1 VAAVEPEREM
11 VRRILPFSVPAIGL
25 AVVLGWVFGG
35 PDAAA
40 SAGIGAA
47 LVFVNFVAY
56 AYSLAYAARVSLV
69 VLFAV
74 GLGGFIVRLG
84 IFVVVLVVLRQ
95 LDWFS
100 TVAFI
105 AAFVPATIAL
115 LALEIRLLGGRMQA
129 DLWTIPAE
137 SKGVFR

>member
-1 VAAVEPEREM
+1 VATAEPEREM
-11 VRRILPFSVPAIGL
+11 VRRILPLSVPAIAL
-25 AVVLGWVFGG
+25 AIVLGWVLSG
-35 PDAAA
+35 PAAAA
-40 SAGIGAA
+40 SAAIGAT

-56 AYSLAYAARVSLV
+56 AYSLAYAARISLV
-69 VLFAV
+69 VLYAA
-74 GLGGFIVRLG
+74 GLGGFVVRMG
-84 IFVVVLVVLRQ
+84 IFVAILVGLRE

-105 AAFVPATIAL
+105 AAFVPATVVL
-115 LALEIRLLGGRMQA
+115 LALEVRLLGGRMQA

>member
-1 VAAVEPEREM
+1 M
-11 VRRILPFSVPAIGL
+11 VRRILPYSVPAIGL

-35 PDAAA
+35 PGAAA

-56 AYSLAYAARVSLV
+56 AYSLAYAARISLV

-84 IFVVVLVVLRQ
+84 IFVVVIVALRQ
-95 LDWFS
+95 LHWFS

>member
-1 VAAVEPEREM
+1 M
-11 VRRILPFSVPAIGL
+11 VRRILPFSVPAIAL
-25 AVVLGWVFGG
+25 AVVLGWVFSG
-35 PDAAA
+35 PAAAA

-56 AYSLAYAARVSLV
+56 AYSLAYAARISLV
-69 VLFAV
+69 LLYGV
-74 GLGGFIVRLG
+74 GLGGFIVRMG
-84 IFVVVLVVLRQ
+84 IFVVVLVALRQ

>member
-1 VAAVEPEREM
+1 MATAEPEREL
-11 VRRILPFSVPAIGL
+11 VRRILPYSVPAIGL
-25 AVVLGWVFGG
+25 AVVLGWVFVG
-35 PDAAA
+35 PGAAA

-56 AYSLAYAARVSLV
+56 AYSLAYAARISLV
-69 VLFAV
+69 VLYAV
-74 GLGGFIVRLG
+74 ALGGFIVRLM
-84 IFVVVLVVLRQ
+84 IFVVVIVALRQ

-129 DLWTIPAE
+129 DMWTIPAE

>member
-1 VAAVEPEREM
+1 VAAAEPEREM
-11 VRRILPFSVPAIGL
+11 VRRILPLSVPAIGL

-35 PDAAA
+35 PGAAA

-47 LVFVNFVAY
+47 LVFANFVAY
-56 AYSLAYAARVSLV
+56 AYSLAYAARISLV
-69 VLFAV
+69 VLFAA

-84 IFVVVLVVLRQ
+84 IFVVVIVALRQ
-95 LDWFS
+95 LEWFS

-105 AAFVPATIAL
+105 AAFVPATIVL

>member
-1 VAAVEPEREM
+1 MATAEPEREM
-11 VRRILPFSVPAIGL
+11 VRRILPLSVPAIGL
-25 AVVLGWVFGG
+25 AVVLGWVFDG
-35 PDAAA
+35 PGAAA

-56 AYSLAYAARVSLV
+56 AYSLAYAARISLV
-69 VLFAV
+69 LLYGV
-74 GLGGFIVRLG
+74 GLGGFIVRMG
-84 IFVVVLVVLRQ
+84 IFVVILLGLRQ

-100 TVAFI
+100 TIAFI

-129 DLWTIPAE
+129 DLWTVPAE

>member
-1 VAAVEPEREM
+1 M

-25 AVVLGWVFGG
+25 AVVLGWVFGSPG
-35 PDAAA
+35 VAA

-47 LVFVNFVAY
+47 LVFANFVAY
-56 AYSLAYAARVSLV
+56 AYSLAYAARISLV
-69 VLFAV
+69 LLYGV
-74 GLGGFIVRLG
+74 GLGGFIVRMG
-84 IFVVVLVVLRQ
+84 IFVVLLVALRQ